1 MNINRK
7 FKQIICYILL
17 IFVIFASKDNLL
29 RIKRL
34 VGLFEKWVTR
44 LQPFVFL
51 SSLLLCY
58 NVITMTLQK

>member
-1 MNINRK
+1 ML
-7 FKQIICYILL
+7 F
-17 IFVIFASKDNLL
+17 FASKDNLL
-29 RIKRL
+29 IIKRL

-58 NVITMTLQK
+58 NVITMTQQK